1 MFDWAL
7 VRTFVREIFL
17 RQQEPRGV
25 PPMEAVSAE
34 LVLEALT
41 GAGDVNGRYAAG
53 YLFHTG
59 RISQLLPGA
68 STCLDIGA
76 APGGQILQVA
86 ALHPNV
92 QFFGVDNSPV
102 LLKHARAAT
111 TALGLSNVEWIQDDI
126 RQLKKLPSNSV
137 DAVISTMT
145 LHYLPDLTSLNQ
157 ALAAVDRVITS
168 GGALYI
174 EDFARLKSS
183 LSMDYFNLKNAPVET
198 DAFIELNGY
207 SLNAAFTLKELKGA
221 CEKHLQDIKFCS
233 TFLIPFLNFAKT
245 EDKDI
250 PPALQK
256 KLVQMRLALNPAQ
269 RRDLDDL
276 RKFFALGGLR
286 SDPFA

>member
-1 MFDWAL
+1 MLDLAL
-7 VRTFVREIFL
+7 VRTFVREIVG
-17 RQQEPRGV
+17 RQREPRGK
-25 PPMEAVSAE
+25 PPMEVVSAE

-92 QFFGVDNSPV
+92 QFIGVDNCPI
-102 LLKHARAAT
+102 LLEHARAAT
-111 TALGLSNVEWIQDDI
+111 KALSLSNVEWIEDDI
-126 RQLKKLPSNSV
+126 RQLQKIPSNSV

-145 LHYLPDLTSLNQ
+145 LHYLPDLISINQ
-157 ALAAVDRVITS
+157 ALASVNRVITP

-183 LSMDYFNLKNAPVET
+183 LSMDYFNLKNAPAER

-207 SLNAAFTLKELKGA
+207 SLHAAFTLEELKGA
-221 CEKHLQDIKFCS
+221 CEKNLQNAKFCS

-245 EDKDI
+245 EDRDI
-250 PPALQK
+250 PAVIK
-256 KLVQMRLALNPAQ
+256 EKLVEMRLALNPAQ

-286 SDPFA
+286 NDPFA